1 MNKIDKELNPK
12 DIKFGLLAID
22 PNQEGESKSILH
34 FCGYWHE
41 PNQEDMK
48 WLLEELKTDEEFG
61 LTDIADRL
69 IIIKCPED
77 LLHEFIKDIE

>member
-1 MNKIDKELNPK
+1 MNKLDKELNPK
-12 DIKFGLLAID
+12 DIKYGLIAID
-22 PNQEGESKSILH
+22 PNEESEAKSILH
-34 FCGYWHE
+34 FCGYWDE

-69 IIIKCPED
+69 MIIKCPED